1 MNRPT
6 RYERAPLDVVVAEK
20 ERRRRRQDG
29 DSRLPLPLYDTALP
43 VPAHTLDRE
52 REYTRGTASRP
63 VEAEVRQAPVGI
75 RVNRFA

>member
-43 VPAHTLDRE
+43 VPETP
-52 REYTRGTASRP
+52 GRP
-63 VEAEVRQAPVGI
+63 VERPHAIVI
-75 RVNRFA
+75 DF